1 MPTRKLGSR
10 IFFIVLLASSTGFV
24 CYAEPSLT
32 PAAVRYHFGDDSEGK
47 LGWANPNFDDSAWP
61 VANDGRWPMPP
72 IDSDGF
78 VWVRFHIPL
87 RRGVSGPFAV
97 RNARE
102 IYSGT
107 TVSLLADEVYVAGAL
122 VGRQGS
128 LPPNPRLSLQHQD
141 AIFDIPAGQVTPG
154 TTAVIA
160 IRVWCPPGARVPI
173 FMGGLR
179 VSVDERRNLLLAYR
193 ADHATA
199 LISDGLNLALNGLV
213 ALFSVGLLFVWRKTG
228 ERDLLMCGLVLI
240 SLALFSMLR
249 GQVPVELT
257 ALSWRTYGLIWVA
270 LEFIS
275 MAATIELVWTVNGLR
290 APVMKSIYYAFTI
303 LFNGAD
309 LVLFLAMTPS
319 AFVRWSI
326 LGLVPLLGGYNLVQS
341 SVSIWVLLV
350 RRQNPLIAITI
361 IATSASA
368 MLEVFGVLAGGIK
381 IGPFY
386 MEHIGLA
393 FLLSEIALLL
403 LLGQRA
409 KEAWRTREELRV
421 EFDAAREVQQQLV
434 APAVD
439 LPGFQIQSAYAP
451 AKQVGGDFFRVLPE
465 ADGSVLVVVGDVSGK
480 GLKAAMTVSAIMGA
494 LPGCRSRKPS
504 EVLAHLN
511 EAVYGRIGGFV
522 TCCVAHISPDGT
534 MTIANAGNPAPYRNG
549 SEMPVDP
556 GLPLGLLADATYG
569 ETHYQLAPNDRLT
582 FVSDGVLEATNPQ
595 GELYGFERT
604 ARLST
609 EPAEKVAQAAQ
620 VFGQEDDITVLT
632 LALTPQQKEVAA

>member
-1 MPTRKLGSR
+1 
-10 IFFIVLLASSTGFV
+10 
-24 CYAEPSLT
+24 
-32 PAAVRYHFGDDSEGK
+32 
-47 LGWANPNFDDSAWP
+47 
-61 VANDGRWPMPP
+61 MPP
-72 IDSDGF
+72 GRS
-78 VWVRFHIPL
+78 L
-87 RRGVSGPFAV
+87 SGT
-97 RNARE
+97 RE

-107 TVSLLADEVYVAGAL
+107 TVSLLADEVYVSGAL

-128 LPPNPRLSLQHQD
+128 LPPNPMLSLQHQD
-141 AIFDIPAGQVTPG
+141 AVFDIPAGQVTPG
-154 TTAVIA
+154 TIAVIA

-173 FMGGLR
+173 FMGDLR
-179 VSVDERRNLLLAYR
+179 VSIDERRNLLRAYR

-213 ALFSVGLLFVWRKTG
+213 ALFSVGLLIVWRKTG
-228 ERDLLMCGLVLI
+228 DRDLLMCGVVLI

-249 GQVPVELT
+249 GQVPVELS
-257 ALSWRTYGLIWVA
+257 ALSWRTYGLIWIA

-275 MAATIELVWTVNGLR
+275 MAATIELVWIVNGLR
-290 APVMKSIYYAFTI
+290 APGMKSLYYAFTI

-319 AFVRWSI
+319 VFVRWSI
-326 LGLVPLLGGYNLVQS
+326 LGLIPLLGGYNLVQS
-341 SVSIWVLLV
+341 SVSLWVLLV

-368 MLEVFGVLAGGIK
+368 MLEVFGVFAGGIT

-409 KEAWRTREELRV
+409 IKAWRSRDELRV

-434 APAVD
+434 SPAVD
-439 LPGFQIQSAYAP
+439 LPGFQIQSAYLP

-549 SEMPVDP
+549 VEMTVEP
-556 GLPLGLLADATYG
+556 GLPLGLLADATYA

-582 FVSDGVLEATNPQ
+582 FVSDGVLEATNQQ
-595 GELYGFERT
+595 GELYGFDRT
-604 ARLST
+604 QSIST
-609 EPAEKVAQAAQ
+609 QSAEKVAQTAQ
-620 VFGQEDDITVLT
+620 AFGQEDDITVLT
-632 LALTPQQKEVAA
+632 LTRTVALNPLLA

>member
-1 MPTRKLGSR
+1 
-10 IFFIVLLASSTGFV
+10 V
-24 CYAEPSLT
+24 CHAQQAKQ
-32 PAAVRYHFGDDSEGK
+32 AAPICYHFGDDPEGK

-61 VANDGRWPMPP
+61 VAKDGRWPMPP

-87 RRGVSGPFAV
+87 RSGVSGPFAV
-97 RNARE
+97 RNTRE
-102 IYSGT
+102 IYSGV
-107 TVSLLADEVYVAGAL
+107 TVSLLVDEVYVGGAL

-128 LPPNPRLSLQHQD
+128 LPPNPMLSLHHQD
-141 AIFDIPAGQVTPG
+141 AVFDIPAGQVTPG
-154 TTAVIA
+154 TTAVVA
-160 IRVWCPPGARVPI
+160 IRVWCPPRARLPV
-173 FMGGLR
+173 FMGDLR

-228 ERDLLMCGLVLI
+228 KRDLLMCGVMLI
-240 SLALFSMLR
+240 SLALFSLLR
-249 GQVPVELT
+249 GRVPIELS
-257 ALSWRTYGLIWVA
+257 ALSWRTYALIWVA
-270 LEFIS
+270 FEFIT
-275 MAATIELVWTVNGLR
+275 MAATIEFVWTVNSLR
-290 APVMKSIYYAFTI
+290 APVVKCLYYAFVI
-303 LFNGAD
+303 LLDCAD

-319 AFVRWSI
+319 MFARWSI
-326 LGLVPLLGGYNLVQS
+326 LGFAPLFGGFCLVQG
-341 SVSIWVLLV
+341 SVNLWVLLV
-350 RRQNPLIAITI
+350 RRQNTLPAVTMIAL
-361 IATSASA
+361 SASG
-368 MLEVFGVLAGGIK
+368 MLEFFGVFAGGIK

-386 MEHIGLA
+386 MDYIGLA
-393 FLLSEIALLL
+393 FLLCEIALLL

-409 KEAWRTREELRV
+409 MEAWRTRDELRV

-434 APAVD
+434 TPAVD
-439 LPGFQIQSAYAP
+439 LPGFKIASAYVP

-465 ADGSVLVVVGDVSGK
+465 ADDSALIVMGDVSGK

-522 TCCVAHISPDGT
+522 TCCVAHISPEGT

-620 VFGQEDDITVLT
+620 AFGQEDDITVLT
-632 LALTPQQKEVAA
+632 LALMPQQKEVAA